1 MSFVKIIR
9 NKFSR
14 LLVKKCNF
22 LLFFRENHAEIV
34 TSIKNIKIWK
44 RQQFSISQNKY
55 EGFPVGSVE
64 KEKKKTK
71 NREKGKGKD
80 LLLYF
85 IFFLKN
91 KKKEKHVT
99 RKSDHF

>member
-1 MSFVKIIR
+1 MSIVKIIR

-80 LLLYF
+80 LL
-85 IFFLKN
+85 FFFCFS
-91 KKKEKHVT
+91 KKKRKRKT
-99 RKSDHF
+99 RDA